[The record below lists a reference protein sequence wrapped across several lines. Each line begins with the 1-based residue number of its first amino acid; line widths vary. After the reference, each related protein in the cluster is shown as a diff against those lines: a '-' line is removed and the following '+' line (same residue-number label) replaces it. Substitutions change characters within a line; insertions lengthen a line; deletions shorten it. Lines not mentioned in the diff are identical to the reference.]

1 MSGYGCVQLTLLR
14 GLAAGEIRVTSRSAD
29 IQGKGSAIAL
39 KNLSARSFR
48 CRKNVLMGEPE
59 MTAQELFRA
68 GQLADAI
75 KALSAEVRD
84 NPTDA
89 RRRTFLFELLC
100 FAGEYE
106 RADKQLEVLG
116 QAGPS
121 SEIGVLLYRSALFAE
136 RQRQD
141 LFTRGEFPKKLDA
154 SATARTGTFNGKLF
168 TSFSDADPR
177 IGARLEIFAAG
188 NYLWLPL
195 EHVASIQIEPP
206 KRLRDLLWTP
216 AAVSTTPSF
225 KGAELGEVMLPV
237 LAPFSAQ
244 HSDDAVRLGRATAW
258 EQRTGFDEEVPF
270 GQKMWVVDDEEIPF
284 LELRS
289 VEFTPAP
296 TGD

>member
-1 MSGYGCVQLTLLR
+1 MNS
-14 GLAAGEIRVTSRSAD
+14 
-29 IQGKGSAIAL
+29 
-39 KNLSARSFR
+39 
-48 CRKNVLMGEPE
+48 
-59 MTAQELFRA
+59 QELFRA
-68 GQLADAI
+68 GRLADAL
-75 KALSAEVRD
+75 KALSTEVRD

-121 SEIGVLLYRSALFAE
+121 SEIGVLLYRSALYAE

-141 LFTRGEFPKKLDA
+141 LFTRGEYPKRPDSPSPA
-154 SATARTGTFNGKLF
+154 PAGTFNGKPF
-168 TSFSDADPR
+168 SSFSDADPR

-195 EHVASIQIEPP
+195 EHVASVHIEPP

-216 AAVSTTPSF
+216 AAVRTTPSF

-237 LAPFSAQ
+237 LAPFSWK
-244 HSDDAVRLGRATAW
+244 HSDDAVRLGRATVW
-258 EQRTGFDEEVPF
+258 EHREGYDEEVPF
-270 GQKMWVVDDEEIPF
+270 GQKMWLVDEEEIPF

-289 VEFTPAP
+289 LEFSPAP
-296 TGD
+296 AGD